1 MRYIEKLRRLKQK
14 SKLTYKII
22 GSFINYTEANTAR
35 LFSEENKNIPIE
47 VIIKLCK
54 LFNVSLYEILIDDE
68 NIDTANLLSEER
80 IIYQKNN
87 DEKLKRLEKELQQ
100 TTQRLNDANSEL
112 LKFYKEKYEEKD

>member
-100 TTQRLNDANSEL
+100 TTQRLNDANTEL